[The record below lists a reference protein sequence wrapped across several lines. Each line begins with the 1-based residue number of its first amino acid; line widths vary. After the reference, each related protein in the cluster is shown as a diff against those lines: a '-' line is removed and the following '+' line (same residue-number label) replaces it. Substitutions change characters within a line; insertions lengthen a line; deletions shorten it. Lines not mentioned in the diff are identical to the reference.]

1 MKSYSIHLNISRL
14 IASVFCCLA
23 FLLVASCADDPKDD
37 SVIYDKDDS
46 KSLYDL
52 DTLEYVYLLEEG
64 NWQSDNGQ
72 MSLITNGSIHRN
84 YFSEVNGTKIG
95 DTPEDIIV
103 IPDRNMLAI
112 SVNWSNI
119 VYFTDLS
126 GKILGQTE
134 DIPNCRHMCTDGD
147 YVYISSY
154 AHKTALGETYQK
166 GYLAKIR
173 ISDFA
178 EVATCEVG
186 WEPEGVAYYN
196 GKIYVANTGGYA
208 FSEDHEYEN
217 TVMAVDAATMVVTDT
232 VSIVNT
238 AGQRVINLYGEM
250 SQSGEYL
257 CINSPG
263 DYYDVQPSTVIF
275 NCATHEYK
283 VFDGIPA
290 TYNTTLLSGKFFVI
304 GSTFSYHTGE
314 YLYNVGTIDPTTGE
328 YSSGLFENAAG
339 AYKETVKE
347 VVDGMTNPYCCY
359 QNPYT
364 GHVYVVDAAT
374 YASPGKVY
382 EFDEMGVLVPVGGK
396 KSRSCYINAG
406 HMIAIDP
413 ALVRA
418 NNMSK

>member
-1 MKSYSIHLNISRL
+1 MKPYSIYRNASRL
-14 IASVFCCLA
+14 IATAVCCLA
-23 FLLVASCADDPKDD
+23 LPLAVSCADDPKED

-46 KSLYDL
+46 KSLYEL

-72 MSLITNGSIHRN
+72 MSLITNGSIHRD

-95 DTPEDIIV
+95 DTPEDVIV
-103 IPDRNMLAI
+103 IPGRNMLAI

-126 GKILGQTE
+126 GKIIGQTE

-154 AHKTALGETYQK
+154 AHKTALGETYEK

-173 ISDFA
+173 ISDFT

-186 WEPEGVAYYN
+186 WEPEGVAYYD
-196 GKIYVANTGGYA
+196 GKVFVANTGGYA
-208 FSEDHEYEN
+208 FSENHDYDN
-217 TVMAVDAATMVVTDT
+217 TVMAVDAATMKVTDT
-232 VSIVNT
+232 VSIVNK
-238 AGQRVINLYGEM
+238 AGDRVINLYGEM

-275 NCATHEYK
+275 NCKTLGYK

-304 GSTFSYHTGE
+304 GSTFSYYTGE
-314 YLYNVGTIDPTTGE
+314 YLYNVGTIDPATGE
-328 YSSGLFENAAG
+328 YTEEGFENAAG
-339 AYKETVKE
+339 LYKTTIKE
-347 VVDGMTNPYCCY
+347 VVDEMTNPYCCY

-382 EFDEMGVLVPVGGK
+382 EFDEMGVLVPVDGK
-396 KSRSCYINAG
+396 KFRRCYINAG

-413 ALVRA
+413 ELVRS
-418 NNMSK
+418 NNLN

>member
-1 MKSYSIHLNISRL
+1 MRLNSVHISISRL
-14 IASVFCCLA
+14 AAAFCCLA
-23 FLLVASCADDPKDD
+23 LLVVASCAEDPKGDD
-37 SVIYDKDDS
+37 VIYDKDDS
-46 KSLYDL
+46 ESLYDL

-103 IPDRNMLAI
+103 IPGRDMLAI

-134 DIPNCRHMCTDGD
+134 DIPNCRHMCSDGD

-154 AHKTALGETYQK
+154 AHKTALGETYEK

-173 ISDFA
+173 ISDFT

-196 GKIYVANTGGYA
+196 GKVYVANTGGYA
-208 FSEDHEYEN
+208 FSENHDYEN
-217 TVMAVDAATMVVTDT
+217 TVMAVDASTMKVTDT

-250 SQSGEYL
+250 SQSCEYL

-283 VFDGIPA
+283 VFEGIPA

-314 YLYNVGTIDPTTGE
+314 YLYNVGTIDPATGE
-328 YSSGLFENAAG
+328 YEAGVFENAAG
-339 AYKETVKE
+339 ALKETVKE

-364 GHVYVVDAAT
+364 GHLYVVDAKT

-413 ALVRA
+413 ALVRE
-418 NNMSK
+418 NKLN